1 MSDVVFFFIL
11 FCFPLTHGWTGGKR
25 FGPTNWNDNV
35 VIFVYGTTPH
45 RSLAHSLKPKNDRT
59 TDSLS
64 CRTLFET
71 IGWYHHHHHT
81 KQTPNSQ
88 PNRSCGLVFC
98 DSIALDLNEKGIEK

>member
-1 MSDVVFFFIL
+1 MDWRQTVWANQL
-11 FCFPLTHGWTGGKR
+11 ERQCCYFCMAPLHTAH
-25 FGPTNWNDNV
+25 
-35 VIFVYGTTPH
+35 
-45 RSLAHSLKPKNDRT
+45 SLTHSLKPKNDRT

-88 PNRSCGLVFC
+88 PNRSYGLVFC